1 MAWFVARDN
10 EKLAGRHAGLLRA
23 TDGIRTGALFDE
35 KGFTV
40 VSVELFFYHSFAVF
54 YLITV
59 AMVHD
64 RDYHSF
70 AVFYFIIVAMV
81 HDRDIQLLYKIKPKR
96 NM

>member
-1 MAWFVARDN
+1 
-10 EKLAGRHAGLLRA
+10 L
-23 TDGIRTGALFDE
+23 
-35 KGFTV
+35 
-40 VSVELFFYHSFAVF
+40 F

-70 AVFYFIIVAMV
+70 AVFYFIIVAIV